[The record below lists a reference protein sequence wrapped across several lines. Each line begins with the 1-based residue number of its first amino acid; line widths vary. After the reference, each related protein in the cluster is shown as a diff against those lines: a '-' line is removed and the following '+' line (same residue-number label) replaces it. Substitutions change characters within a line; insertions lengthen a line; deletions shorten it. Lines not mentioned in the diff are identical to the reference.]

1 MPLLSLFKD
10 NQSAVAIWKIEEQ
23 EDQLINLLTSHDSI
37 PGTITHPNKR
47 AEAIAG
53 KVTTALL
60 LKEFGQVY
68 EGVIKNEH
76 GKPFLKNSNFQLSQ
90 SHSFPYVAV
99 IISDNQNVGIDIE
112 QPKKNLAI
120 VAPRVFSQVELK
132 RTGTDLTRL
141 CIYWC
146 AKEALIKLYG
156 KKDLR
161 LIEEI
166 SVEDFTF
173 QTKGSF
179 TGRITRKGHEKSYA
193 LYYLVQE
200 EFILVHN

>member
-1 MPLLSLFKD
+1 MPLLSLIKD
-10 NQSAVAIWKIEEQ
+10 SQSAVAIWKIEEP
-23 EDQLINLLTSHDSI
+23 EDQLSSLLTVHDSI
-37 PGTITHPNKR
+37 PETITHPNKR
-47 AEAIAG
+47 VEAMAG
-53 KVTTALL
+53 KLTTALL
-60 LKEFGQVY
+60 LKKFGQVY

-76 GKPFLKNSNFQLSQ
+76 GKPFLKNSTFHLSQ

-99 IISDNQNVGIDIE
+99 IVSANQNVGIDIE
-112 QPKKNLAI
+112 QPKKNLSI
-120 VAPRVFSQVELK
+120 VAPRVFSQAELK
-132 RTGTDLTRL
+132 RTGADLTRL

-146 AKEALIKLYG
+146 AKETLIKLYG

-166 SVEDFTF
+166 SIEDFTF

-179 TGRITRKGHEKSYA
+179 TGRICKKGHEKSYA

-200 EFILVHN
+200 EFVLVHN